1 MATSSETTLE
11 LSGVGAQLQNYRTTV
26 PPNQRS
32 FKWTT
37 EHVAELLGDIDEAMD
52 DGADEH
58 FVGTMV
64 MKDGDPAQDV
74 LDGQQRLA
82 TVSLLLGALA
92 DGLEELGEQKR
103 AEGIRTAYL
112 VRYDVDADEDL
123 PRLTLNAEDD
133 PYFRACIAG
142 TAVEPDVSAP
152 ESHRLL
158 FAARAAT
165 EEWVRERMRRAND
178 PEEWLLNLRRF
189 VENGVKAVR
198 VRVSDEA
205 DAYRLFETLNDRGL
219 DLTIADLLKNF
230 LLSRASERHDSVL
243 AAWKRTIDGLL
254 PFGGE
259 ERLPTYLR
267 HYWSSKHEVVRD
279 KDLYRKIRERVT
291 SRSRAVELASDLAID
306 SYYYGATLSGD
317 HEFWQGYPPS
327 TRDSI
332 RTLNELRLDQFRP
345 LLLPALRTLP
355 PRTIMALVRRLVAWN
370 VRLLVVGGGGGGVM
384 ESNYGRIG
392 REIRDERLS
401 SVAAIGRRATFIP
414 TDGEFE
420 ARFAT
425 LSISRHSLARYYLAR
440 LEGAAAGRPELVPN
454 PNADELNLEHVL
466 PKSPEENWPRVTQ
479 NDHDAF
485 SRRLG
490 NLALLQAENNA
501 ALGNA
506 GFSEKRK
513 VLAKSKLCL
522 TAMIGKEEEWGPNQI
537 VSRQQELA
545 ALAPKAWPIS
555 G

>member
-1 MATSSETTLE
+1 MAASSETRLE
-11 LSGVGAQLQNYRTTV
+11 LSGVGAQLQSYRTTV

-37 EHVAELLGDIDEAMD
+37 EHVEELLGDIHEAMSD
-52 DGADEH
+52 DADEH

-64 MKDGDPAQDV
+64 VKDGDPAHDV

-82 TVSLLLGALA
+82 TISLLLSALA
-92 DGLEELGEQKR
+92 DGLADLGEQKR
-103 AEGIRTAYL
+103 AEGIRREYL

-142 TAVEPDVSAP
+142 TAVEPDGSAP
-152 ESHRLL
+152 ASHRLL

-165 EEWVRERMRRAND
+165 QKWVRESTERANN
-178 PEEWLLNLRRF
+178 PEEWLLDLRRF
-189 VENGVKAVR
+189 VDEGVRAVR
-198 VRVSDEA
+198 IRVSDEA

-230 LLSRASERHDSVL
+230 LLSRAGERHDSVIAL
-243 AAWKRTIDGLL
+243 WKRTIDGLL

-259 ERLPTYLR
+259 ELLPTYLR

-279 KDLYRKIRERVT
+279 KDLYRKIRERIT
-291 SRSRAVELASDLAID
+291 SRTRAVELAKDLATD

-317 HEFWQGYPPS
+317 HEFWQGYPSS
-327 TRDSI
+327 TRDSV
-332 RTLNELRLDQFRP
+332 RTLNELGLDQFRP
-345 LLLPALRTLP
+345 LLLPALRELTQQ
-355 PRTIMALVRRLVAWN
+355 TVVALVRRLVAWN

-392 REIRDERLS
+392 REIRGGRLK
-401 SVAAIGRRATFIP
+401 SVAAIGKQATFIP
-414 TDGEFE
+414 TDDELA

-425 LSISRHSLARYYLAR
+425 LSISKHSLARYYLAR
-440 LEGAAAGRPELVPN
+440 LEGAAVGNLELIPN
-454 PNADELNLEHVL
+454 PNTDELNLEHVL
-466 PKSPEENWPRVTQ
+466 PKSPQEKWPNVTP
-479 NDHDAF
+479 DEHDAF
-485 SRRLG
+485 ARRLG
-490 NLALLQAENNA
+490 NLALLQADKNV

-506 GFSEKRK
+506 GFLEKK
-513 VLAKSKLCL
+513 TVLAGSNLKL
-522 TAMIGKEEEWGPNQI
+522 TAMIGTEAEWGPSQI

-545 ALAPKAWPIS
+545 DFASKAWPIR